1 MVVCDV
7 GEEEGVIWTEGRGRW
22 GLVGGGAEEAE
33 EVGGGQGG
41 GGVWRGGWI
50 D

>member
-7 GEEEGVIWTEGRGRW
+7 GEEEGIIRTEGGSGRRLVRG
-22 GLVGGGAEEAE
+22 VAE
-33 EVGGGQGG
+33 EVKKAGGGEGG
-41 GGVWRGGWI
+41 GGVWKGGWI